1 MLHRDASL
9 RSTVLRLAVAQVLYL
24 GGTAIAFA
32 FSGIIGG
39 RLAPDPSLSTLP
51 AALMTVA
58 TMLTT
63 IPASLLMGRFGRRI
77 GFVAGAAAG
86 SVGAGV
92 AAWGIAQA
100 SFALFCAGNALLG
113 AYQAFA
119 MYYRFAAAD
128 AADERG
134 RSAQAVGWVLT
145 GGIAAALL
153 GPSIGAWS
161 RTAIPTIEFAGSF
174 LAAAALSLLALGVVA
189 TLSLAPPS
197 ASAAA
202 GGQRSLGLIARQPV
216 FIAAVVNAVAA
227 YAVMSFVMTA
237 SPLAIVAAGHGVD
250 AAASLTR
257 WHLLGMFAPSFVTG
271 KLVARIGPVPVL
283 LAGGV
288 VVLASLFGAPAG
300 NSTLHFNATLLVLG
314 IGWNLLYVAATALL
328 TQSYWPAERARA
340 QGLNEFLVFG
350 GTAAASL
357 AAGAVQTKLGWAVVT
372 QSAAP
377 IVIVAMGVT
386 MWAALQGRRRRAQL
400 LDIGRQQSS

>member
-1 MLHRDASL
+1 MLRRAASF
-9 RSTVLRLAVAQVLYL
+9 RSTVFRLAVAQALYL

-92 AAWGIAQA
+92 AAWGIAQG

-113 AYQAFA
+113 TYQAFA
-119 MYYRFAAAD
+119 MYYRFAAAE

-134 RSAQAVGWVLT
+134 KGAQAVGWVLT

-161 RTAIPTIEFAGSF
+161 RTAIPTVEFAGSY
-174 LAAAALSLLALGVVA
+174 LAAVPLSLLALGVVA
-189 TLSLAPPS
+189 TLALAPPS
-197 ASAAA
+197 ASVTA
-202 GGQRSLGLIARQPV
+202 GARRPLGLIARQPV
-216 FIAAVVNAVAA
+216 FIAAVVNAVVA

-271 KLVARIGPVPVL
+271 KLVARIGPVSVL
-283 LAGGV
+283 LAGGA
-288 VVLASLFGAPAG
+288 VVLASLFGALAG
-300 NSTLHFNATLLVLG
+300 NSALHFNAALLVLG
-314 IGWNLLYVAATALL
+314 VGWNLLYVAATALL
-328 TQSYWPAERARA
+328 TQSYWPAERARV

-357 AAGAVQTKLGWAVVT
+357 AAGAVQTKLGWEIVT

-377 IVIVAMGVT
+377 LVILAMGVT
-386 MWAALQGRRRRAQL
+386 SWAALHGRKRPAEA
-400 LDIGRQQSS
+400 LDADRQQSS